1 LTFAEPSGSIPLN
14 TSPNGCWRRARKD
27 DIAMATVLTERGEF
41 DVTTA
46 RASGEDL
53 WLSARD
59 AAESTG
65 WVLKPEGLC
74 KDETCVP
81 LPRGRE
87 GEFARGEQVNVAA
100 LWRHLGQPLVHSD
113 RGPAWVLATSARER
127 AAALRSLEAPDFT
140 LPDPSGRQHS
150 LSDYRGKKVFL
161 VTWASW

>member
-1 LTFAEPSGSIPLN
+1 
-14 TSPNGCWRRARKD
+14 
-27 DIAMATVLTERGEF
+27 MATLLTERGEF

-53 WLSARD
+53 WLSSRD

-74 KDETCVP
+74 KDEICVP
-81 LPRGRE
+81 LPPGRE
-87 GEFARGEQVNVAA
+87 REFVHGQEVNVAA
-100 LWRHLGQPLVHSD
+100 LWRHLAQPLVHSD
-113 RGPAWVLATSARER
+113 RGHAWVLTASGRDR

-140 LPDPSGRQHS
+140 LPDPSGRLHS
-150 LSDYRGKKVFL
+150 LSDYRGKKVLL